1 MLIWHERPSFW
12 ALGMHW
18 RTKQSPQCQG
28 TYACWGTILNRLVG
42 EGLFEMTFKKYSN
55 ETSKTSIIQ
64 YNLKGP
70 HTSYRAGILK
80 LWDLRPANLRW
91 SWCNSNVI
99 ADVIIIEIKY
109 TRNVMRLNH
118 LKTIPN
124 PPHSRSAQKLS
135 STKPASLAK
144 KVGDHCYRVSGLYE
158 RVL

>member
-55 ETSKTSIIQ
+55 KTSKTSIIQ

-80 LWDLRPANLRW
+80 LWDLRPADLRW
-91 SWCNSNVI
+91 SWCDNNRNKMHKKYNELESPQNHPQPTPLSVCAKI
-99 ADVIIIEIKY
+99 VFHKTSLCCQKGWGPLLEGKWTLWKSFIKY
-109 TRNVMRLNH
+109 
-118 LKTIPN
+118 
-124 PPHSRSAQKLS
+124 
-135 STKPASLAK
+135 
-144 KVGDHCYRVSGLYE
+144 
-158 RVL
+158 VL